1 MDKIQ
6 LRIER
11 IERSTRNSL
20 LPKTQIRE
28 RERERVDDGFRPSK
42 SMRISLLFLVIYRE
56 TLIDRVKSRIMPV
69 DSSGITA
76 VSGVFLRGGAGEDIF
91 CIFKKVSKR
100 VSSAFFRHVYAPGK
114 VIIHRLPLLPC
125 NSNTMESS
133 STWHFCLSWN
143 FLIIRFKLFPR
154 NKLFPWRCRAISSR
168 C

>member
-28 RERERVDDGFRPSK
+28 RERESGWWFSSIQIDENLSVVFGYLPWNADRPSEVENNAGWFEWNNG
-42 SMRISLLFLVIYRE
+42 SLRCILAR
-56 TLIDRVKSRIMPV
+56 RR
-69 DSSGITA
+69 
-76 VSGVFLRGGAGEDIF
+76 GEDIF